1 MRMPSAPAARQ
12 ASLLTRCSCPWPSL
26 AQVSNQVIIA
36 EAFPTNMRG
45 VGVGVCY
52 NVAISIF
59 GGLGPLLCTHMA
71 TKDKLAPAYY
81 LAACFLLSSARA
93 PRRPKAPYYRS
104 DRSLAEHC
112 YPVFPLFPAPLALRS
127 TPAVSNSTTTTTTTK
142 APLAA

>member
-1 MRMPSAPAARQ
+1 M
-12 ASLLTRCSCPWPSL
+12 
-26 AQVSNQVIIA
+26 IIA

-93 PRRPKAPYYRS
+93 PRRPRPS
-104 DRSLAEHC
+104 
-112 YPVFPLFPAPLALRS
+112 PP
-127 TPAVSNSTTTTTTTK
+127 
-142 APLAA
+142 